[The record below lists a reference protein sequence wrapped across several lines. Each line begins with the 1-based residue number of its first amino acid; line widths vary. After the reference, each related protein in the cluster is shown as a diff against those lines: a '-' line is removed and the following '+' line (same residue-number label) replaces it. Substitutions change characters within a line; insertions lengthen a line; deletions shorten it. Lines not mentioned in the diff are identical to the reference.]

1 MPDEYNVEFDDAL
14 LDLAGWKNPRY
25 NGSKLT
31 GKRIN
36 QFSQGDVSYGLNP
49 VIENKTACI
58 FLGKDIELG
67 EANNIENQLVE
78 ISNHSYLTIDKILFV
93 DLDTDEIEIISRE
106 NMSNVAFNR
115 IVTENF
121 PEGSSMVIK
130 SLEDLPERLKPN
142 HAVKFNQGRLMKVY
156 SYTPNSDGHEDGVFG
171 GIGLREQKGK
181 SIPNLGTTAASSTG
195 LFGFGMTAFDSSS
208 LFNTSSIQFTGLLPS
223 ELSDHEANY
232 STATMGFKL
241 CDTTASLAT
250 DFTVGASIPPIDES
264 PPIVDQ
270 DDDVIGIIE
279 SNEAD
284 AN

>member
-1 MPDEYNVEFDDAL
+1 MADEYNVEFDDAL

-67 EANNIENQLVE
+67 EANNIDNQLVE

-93 DLDTDEIEIISRE
+93 DLDTDAIEIISRE
-106 NMSNVAFNR
+106 NMNNVAFNR
-115 IVTENF
+115 IITENF

-156 SYTPNSDGHEDGVFG
+156 NYTPNTNGHQDGVFG

-181 SIPNLGTTAASSTG
+181 SISNLGNTAASSTG
-195 LFGFGMTAFDSSS
+195 LFGFGMTAFNSSS

-223 ELSDHEANY
+223 ELSDYEANY
-232 STATMGFKL
+232 STQTMGTNLVPQNAEK
-241 CDTTASLAT
+241 DA
-250 DFTVGASIPPIDES
+250 DFSPGQYQS
-264 PPIVDQ
+264 PPVIATTVNVDATE
-270 DDDVIGIIE
+270 G
-279 SNEAD
+279 
-284 AN
+284 